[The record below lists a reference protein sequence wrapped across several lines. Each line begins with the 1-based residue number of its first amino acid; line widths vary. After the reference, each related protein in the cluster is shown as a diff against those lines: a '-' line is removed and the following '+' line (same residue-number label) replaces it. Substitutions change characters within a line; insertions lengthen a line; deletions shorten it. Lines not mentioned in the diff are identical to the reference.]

1 MLIAA
6 LILAAPLL
14 QEPTRS
20 LFKEVVP
27 QPTGK
32 NGYEEYVRAADLIRQ
47 PDFGA
52 YSNWRTGFKTTYAG
66 VNVAELDEAG
76 RKDYDLRRRLAGM
89 DRIAVFR
96 EMADRFEQAIPL
108 VIQGTEKAVFNPRS
122 DPDGVVIYPEL
133 AQFRNLSRLLVAD
146 AHVKFADGLT
156 QSATHRLSD
165 QLQFA
170 QKIQQGTILH
180 GLVGI
185 ACSAIGLSA
194 YEERLMNMT
203 PQDLQYTRR
212 TVTDLLR
219 DVPPIAEILAYEGK
233 MVSRGIDRIPID
245 KPVSEPQEEALASQ
259 MNAPM
264 EVGAVGAEEE
274 EPYDWQPDFYKL
286 SKQRRES
293 IRAEAVKRVN
303 TLYAT
308 WRNRITQGEPRWLSG
323 IPEPKV
329 EKNGMVENPPPTD
342 DDGLADAVGMIKDS
356 ESILYQYVG
365 AVLRNRAQ
373 LRLLLLH
380 TYVLNFRWS
389 TGRLPTNLGEAAPA
403 DAIRD
408 YLAGDAF
415 QYKTTGPHS
424 YRIFSKGNKSLGEV
438 DLRYRRVS
446 SVANEEP
453 GYEPPAG

>member
-1 MLIAA
+1 MLIAG
-6 LILAAPLL
+6 LILVMPLL
-14 QEPTRS
+14 QEPSRS
-20 LFKEVVP
+20 LFKEVIP

-32 NGYEEYVRAADLIRQ
+32 NGYEEYVRAADIIRQ

-52 YSNWRTGFKTTYAG
+52 YSSWPTGFEVTFAG

-76 RKDYDLRRRLAGM
+76 RKNYDLRRRLAGM

-96 EMADRFEQAIPL
+96 EMADRFEPAISL

-122 DPDGVVIYPEL
+122 DLDGWVTYPEL
-133 AQFRNLSRLLVAD
+133 AQFKNLSRLLVAD

-170 QKIQQGTILH
+170 QKIQQGTIIH

-219 DVPPIAEILAYEGK
+219 DVPPIAEIVAYEGK
-233 MVSRGIDRIPID
+233 MVSRGINRIPLD
-245 KPVSEPQEEALASQ
+245 KPVAEPREEALASQ

-264 EVGAVGAEEE
+264 VVGALGVEEE

-286 SKQRRES
+286 PKQRRDAV
-293 IRAEAVKRVN
+293 RAEAVKRVN

-308 WRNRITQGEPRWLSG
+308 WRDRITQGEHRWLSG

-329 EKNGMVENPPPTD
+329 GKNGMVDNTPPTD

-356 ESILYQYVG
+356 ENILYQYIG

-380 TYVLNFRWS
+380 TYVLNYRWS

-403 DAIRD
+403 EATRD
-408 YLAGDAF
+408 FLAGDAF
-415 QYKTTGPHS
+415 HYKITGPQS

-446 SVANEEP
+446 SGANEEP